1 MSMDSLKRVV
11 TSVFIAALLL
21 LYPFIVPSQYFTT
34 LATQI
39 LIFSIFTMGLNLLL
53 GYTGMASLGH
63 GALFGA
69 GAYVPA
75 LLAKYVTN
83 NLWLGMGSGL
93 LAAVL
98 LSVLFGLIAVRISG
112 VYFIF
117 ITLALGQV
125 VWALVFGWKSVTG
138 GDEGITGVGNPV
150 VWPSFSL
157 FGGTHYYY
165 LALLF
170 FVLVLFVTYRFITS
184 PFGHGLVGIR
194 ENESR
199 MRALGFNVW
208 FYKFI
213 AFIVSGVVS
222 GLAGVLWAYYTGF
235 VNPRDASFE
244 RSTEAVLMVILGG
257 SGTFLGPVVGTTLI
271 MIIKN
276 IVSIYTRRWLLVLG
290 LAYIL
295 VILFAS
301 KGVMGALKGR
311 LKGWMGQT

>member
-1 MSMDSLKRVV
+1 MGLKKLLAYF
-11 TSVFIAALLL
+11 FIIVLLV

-39 LIFSIFTMGLNLLL
+39 LIFSILSMGLNLLL

-75 LLAKYVTN
+75 LLSKYVIN
-83 NLWLGMGSGL
+83 NFWIGMSTGL
-93 LAAVL
+93 LMAL
-98 LSVLFGLIAVRISG
+98 LVSVVFALIAVRISG

-125 VWALVFGWKSVTG
+125 IWALVFGWKSVTG
-138 GDEGITGVGNPV
+138 GDEGITGLGNPL
-150 VWPSFSL
+150 VWPSFCLS
-157 FGGTHYYY
+157 GGNQYYY

-170 FVLVLFVTYRFITS
+170 FLIVLMITYRLITS
-184 PFGHGLVGIR
+184 PFGHAMVGIR

-208 FYKFI
+208 RCKFI
-213 AFIVSGVVS
+213 AFIISGVIS
-222 GLAGVLWAYYTGF
+222 GLAGVIWAYYTGF

-257 SGTFLGPVVGTTLI
+257 SGTFLGPVVGTTIIL
-271 MIIKN
+271 IIKN
-276 IVSIYTRRWLLVLG
+276 IVAIYTKRWLFVLG
-290 LAYIL
+290 MAYIL
-295 VILFAS
+295 IILFAS
-301 KGVMGALKGR
+301 KGVMGALKDR
-311 LKGWMGQT
+311 WKGLPGET

>member
-1 MSMDSLKRVV
+1 MNCFRRTV
-11 TSVFIAALLL
+11 TGVLIAALLL
-21 LYPFIVPSQYFTT
+21 LYPFLVPSQYFTT

-83 NLWLGMGSGL
+83 NIWLGMAGGL
-93 LAAVL
+93 VAALL
-98 LSVLFGLIAVRISG
+98 LSIIFALIAVRISG

-125 VWALVFGWKSVTG
+125 VWALVFGWKSLTG

-150 VWPSFSL
+150 VWSSFSL
-157 FGGTHYYY
+157 SGGTPYYY
-165 LALLF
+165 FALLL
-170 FVLVLFVTYRFITS
+170 FVLVSFAAHRFIRS
-184 PFGHGLVGIR
+184 PFGHSMVGIR

-208 FYKFI
+208 LYKFT
-213 AFIVSGVVS
+213 AFIVSGGVS
-222 GLAGVLWAYYTGF
+222 GLAGILWAYYTGF

-257 SGTFLGPVVGTTLI
+257 SGTFLGPLVGTTLI

-276 IVSIYTRRWLLVLG
+276 IVAIYTKRWLFVLG
-290 LAYIL
+290 LAYIFI
-295 VILFAS
+295 ILFAS
-301 KGVMGALKGR
+301 KGIMGALKGR
-311 LKGWMGQT
+311 LRGWMGQT